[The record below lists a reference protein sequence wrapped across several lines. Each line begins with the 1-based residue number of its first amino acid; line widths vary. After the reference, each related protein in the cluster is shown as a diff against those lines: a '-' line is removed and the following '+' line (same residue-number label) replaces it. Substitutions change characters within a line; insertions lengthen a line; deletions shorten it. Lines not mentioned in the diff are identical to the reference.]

1 MPGRQDKASPVA
13 LLVISH
19 YMSFRLSQQLFAT
32 LPRSCARN
40 PALRAAALAA
50 APVRSTVPARVNA
63 VASCQPF
70 NSARRSCYYSG
81 QATSSSSAARTSG
94 EGSKRNEG
102 SSTRRL
108 GPLTKA
114 ILSALLGT
122 TAVTSAAVWTAPDPS
137 QTLAAATPLGTKPD
151 EKVNVAA
158 LETLPPPP
166 PGWFRRH
173 LRPELMTLGGALGAF
188 TGFFTAKIGKV
199 VAFVIGGGFVAMQL
213 LAHAGF
219 ITVSWSNISAS
230 FNKQFNA
237 NEYGEVPPSTIS
249 LIVRRMLR
257 WLTAD
262 VPFTGGF
269 VAGFWLGFRLG

>member
-1 MPGRQDKASPVA
+1 
-13 LLVISH
+13 
-19 YMSFRLSQQLFAT
+19 MSLRLTQQLFTT
-32 LPRSCARN
+32 LPRACARGN
-40 PALRAAALAA
+40 PAFRAAAGLAAA
-50 APVRSTVPARVNA
+50 APVARSTVSAIANNNA
-63 VASCQPF
+63 VASCQHY
-70 NSARRSCYYSG
+70 NSARRSFYHSAA
-81 QATSSSSAARTSG
+81 QTSSPISGLARTSG
-94 EGSKRNEG
+94 GGGSEWNHG
-102 SSTRRL
+102 SSSTRGF
-108 GPLTKA
+108 GPITRA
-114 ILSALLGT
+114 ILSALVGT
-122 TAVTSAAVWTAPDPS
+122 SALASAAVWTAPADPAAHK
-137 QTLAAATPLGTKPD
+137 LAATPD
-151 EKVNVAA
+151 EKGNVAAAAA
-158 LETLPPPP
+158 LETLPPPPP

-269 VAGFWLGFRLG
+269 LAGFWLGFRLG

>member
-1 MPGRQDKASPVA
+1 MPGAE
-13 LLVISH
+13 
-19 YMSFRLSQQLFAT
+19 
-32 LPRSCARN
+32 
-40 PALRAAALAA
+40 ALAA
-50 APVRSTVPARVNA
+50 
-63 VASCQPF
+63 
-70 NSARRSCYYSG
+70 
-81 QATSSSSAARTSG
+81 TSPLD
-94 EGSKRNEG
+94 SKPE
-102 SSTRRL
+102 
-108 GPLTKA
+108 A
-114 ILSALLGT
+114 
-122 TAVTSAAVWTAPDPS
+122 
-137 QTLAAATPLGTKPD
+137 
-151 EKVNVAA
+151 KVDVAA

-219 ITVSWSNISAS
+219 ITVSWSNISNS

-269 VAGFWLGFRLG
+269 IAGFWLGFRLG

>member
-1 MPGRQDKASPVA
+1 MH
-13 LLVISH
+13 IF
-19 YMSFRLSQQLFAT
+19 SF
-32 LPRSCARN
+32 
-40 PALRAAALAA
+40 
-50 APVRSTVPARVNA
+50 
-63 VASCQPF
+63 
-70 NSARRSCYYSG
+70 
-81 QATSSSSAARTSG
+81 TS
-94 EGSKRNEG
+94 
-102 SSTRRL
+102 
-108 GPLTKA
+108 
-114 ILSALLGT
+114 
-122 TAVTSAAVWTAPDPS
+122 DPS
-137 QTLAAATPLGTKPD
+137 QTLAAAATPRNTKPD